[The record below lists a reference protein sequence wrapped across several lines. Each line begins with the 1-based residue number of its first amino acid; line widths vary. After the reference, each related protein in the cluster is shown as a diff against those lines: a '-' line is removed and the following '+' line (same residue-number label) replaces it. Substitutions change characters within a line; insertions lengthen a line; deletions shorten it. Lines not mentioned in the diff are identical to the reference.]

1 MAIWQVISFLLL
13 IYLNG
18 VFLHSPPFVF
28 LQFRGWIRFVYIL
41 LRVSLHDK
49 ISLGFLC
56 FSNNYSPCAQISQG
70 QPKGMAFKMQ
80 YEESHRDATFFVK
93 CIFDVE
99 AKKFSWFSYFRF
111 IIPELADL
119 ACKHPNKPLQSIKK
133 KCGRKKNC
141 MDAYF
146 PTTDLSK
153 MQKLY
158 GVALC
163 LGDYL
168 HI

>member
-1 MAIWQVISFLLL
+1 M
-13 IYLNG
+13 
-18 VFLHSPPFVF
+18 
-28 LQFRGWIRFVYIL
+28 QFQDWIRFVSIL

-49 ISLGFLC
+49 INLGFLC
-56 FSNNYSPCAQISQG
+56 FSNNYSPCAYISQG

-119 ACKHPNKPLQSIKK
+119 ACKHPDKPLQSIKK
-133 KCGRKKNC
+133 EYGRGKNAWLHIFPLQICLKCRNC
-141 MDAYF
+141 M
-146 PTTDLSK
+146 
-153 MQKLY
+153 
-158 GVALC
+158 V
-163 LGDYL
+163 
-168 HI
+168 